1 MSEHLEVVLFDVAP
15 GQRDAF
21 LARRP
26 AALAALGA
34 AFPGLLDARLAEF
47 DDGTWID
54 VVRWRSRA
62 EAEAAAAGLAELE
75 DARAWAG
82 LIAEVRSMRH
92 AEIRHAVG

>member
-15 GQRDAF
+15 EQHAAF

-26 AALAALGA
+26 AAIAALRE
-34 AFPGLLDARLAEF
+34 AFPGLLDARLAQF

-54 VVRWRSRA
+54 VLRWGSRA
-62 EAEAAAAGLAELE
+62 EAEAAAAGLMDLE

-82 LIAEVRSMRH
+82 LITEVRTVQHAEV
-92 AEIRHAVG
+92 RHAVG